1 MRLPYAAA
9 VVEVPCNVPPRP
21 SLLGSDG
28 VSFIVVV
35 MISPRGS
42 PAELVDRDT
51 DEELRSV
58 KHEDEAVIEVP
69 AEMSVDATGVAT
81 LQVVWRKGLRRRT
94 WRVRV
99 KVSVLL
105 WRAESAG
112 ARK

>member
-21 SLLGSDG
+21 SLLDSHG

-35 MISPRGS
+35 MMSPPRGS
-42 PAELVDRDT
+42 PAELVDGDT

-58 KHEDEAVIEVP
+58 KHEDDEAVIEVP

-81 LQVVWRKGLRRRT
+81 LQVVCRKGLRT